1 MSEKT
6 VTLSL
11 NEMLLIAAAVGL
23 FENFINTLDNLPK
36 EVIDSM
42 KKDIET
48 LNNKITRG

>member
-11 NEMLLIAAAVGL
+11 YEMLLMAAAVGL
-23 FENFINTLDNLPK
+23 FQDFINTLDNVPK
-36 EVIDSM
+36 EVIDSV